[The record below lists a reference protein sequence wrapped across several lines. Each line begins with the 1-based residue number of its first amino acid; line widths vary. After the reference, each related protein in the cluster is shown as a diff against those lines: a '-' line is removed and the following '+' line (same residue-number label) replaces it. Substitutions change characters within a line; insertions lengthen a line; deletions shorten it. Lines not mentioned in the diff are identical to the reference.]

1 MSCHWQLI
9 LHTKAFEGAGDLP
22 APFCTAMHPKEA
34 ASGRFYRSETD
45 EGQTK
50 DKDAACD

>member
-9 LHTKAFEGAGDLP
+9 LHTKALEGAGDLP
-22 APFCTAMHPKEA
+22 APFCAAMHPEEA
-34 ASGRFYRSETD
+34 AGGRFCRSEA
-45 EGQTK
+45 